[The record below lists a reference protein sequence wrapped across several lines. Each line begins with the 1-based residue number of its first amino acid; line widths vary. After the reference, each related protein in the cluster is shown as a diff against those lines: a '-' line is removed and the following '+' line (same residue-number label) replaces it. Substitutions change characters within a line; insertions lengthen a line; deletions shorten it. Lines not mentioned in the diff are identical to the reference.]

1 MSFRTVTASP
11 ADVSLYH
18 IALREL
24 GDARHW
30 WALAEINGLDD
41 PMLDGVTELLIPLA
55 PPEHLD
61 GLPRR

>member
-1 MSFRTVTASP
+1 MSFRTVTVSS
-11 ADVSLYH
+11 ADVSLH
-18 IALREL
+18 RVALREL

-30 WALAEINGLDD
+30 WALAEINGIVD
-41 PMLDGVTELLIPLA
+41 PMLDGVTDLLIPLA